1 MQDEGQHFLATTD
14 PELAR
19 WMRHIGPLALPTAST
34 DSPYAALLRAIA
46 HQQLHARAA
55 QSLLA
60 RLAELAATSCPDPQQ
75 LLRYSD
81 AELRVCGFSAG
92 KVAALRGLAQHT
104 LAGLVPDRQRALTL
118 SDAELIA
125 SLTQIRGIGRWTV
138 EMMLIQTLGRRDVL
152 PVDDL
157 GIRRGYGILHRLE
170 QAPTPRQLAL
180 AGSRYAPWRSLASLY
195 LWRISD
201 ARSAPPDLDQASG

>member
-1 MQDEGQHFLATTD
+1 MHDEAQRGLAAAD
-14 PELAR
+14 PDLAR
-19 WMRHIGPLALPTAST
+19 WMQHIGPLALPTATS
-34 DSPYAALLRAIA
+34 DSPYTSLLRAIA

-60 RLAELAATSCPDPQQ
+60 RLAQLSAQACPDPEQ

-81 AELRVCGFSAG
+81 AELRACGFSAS
-92 KVAALRGLAQHT
+92 KVAALRDLARHT

-125 SLTQIRGIGRWTV
+125 LLTQIRGIGRWTV
-138 EMMLIQTLGRRDVL
+138 EMMLIQTLGRCDVL
-152 PVDDL
+152 PADDL
-157 GIRRGYGILHRLE
+157 GVRRGYGILRRLE
-170 QAPTPRQLAL
+170 QAPTPRQLAD
-180 AGSRYAPWRSLASLY
+180 AGRRYAPWRSLASLY

-201 ARSAPPDLDQASG
+201 ARSAPPDLP